1 MRNVRITIFLL
12 LVLVVVFLSLAGR
25 CFYLQFLRHD
35 YYNSISTKQQLR
47 REPQKPQRGTILDCR
62 GRILAASNKVQ
73 TIFAE
78 PRVITEPE
86 SISAKLAPIVE
97 MSSDEICKTIRES
110 KNPGFAKIKEDA
122 DFDQCRAAIAIY
134 GIGIQ
139 SDWQRY
145 YPTGTLAAHIVGFT
159 SADNKGLGGVELQY
173 NKELSGSAGQNI
185 FLADAAPNRRP
196 IRLQQQNGFLKDGM
210 GVILTIDATIQQFA
224 RSALIK
230 QYKSYEAESAVAIVA
245 EPKSGAI
252 LAMVSLP
259 DFDPNNIQMKDPN
272 DLRNRV
278 ITDQFE
284 PGSMIKPIIAAIALE
299 EGVVSPN
306 EKMFCEYGNYHGKG
320 FGHIGEYEG
329 HSFGELTVKEI
340 LVNSSNIG
348 MAKIGQKLGRDKLH
362 NGLKLFGFGKKTG
375 IDLPG
380 EADGLVWPVQ
390 NWTGYSVTRI
400 PFGQEIS
407 VTAMQMMQAFCT
419 IANGGHLVHPYV
431 VRAVVDNDGKIIRL
445 NRPQQPNVGFVV
457 KPEVARWI
465 TADAMAGVVNEGTGK
480 KAKLEKWQ
488 VFGKTGTANIARS
501 DQKGYD
507 EESYIASFIAG
518 APAEDPAVMVL
529 VSIRKPNKRLGRGY
543 TGGVIAAPVV
553 AEIIEKT
560 LTYLEKDKR

>member
-1 MRNVRITIFLL
+1 LL
-12 LVLVVVFLSLAGR
+12 LVLIAALLALAGR
-25 CFYLQFLRHD
+25 CFYLQFLKHS
-35 YYNSISTKQQLR
+35 YYDSISAKQQLR

-62 GRILAASNKVQ
+62 GRMLAASNKVQ

-78 PRVITEPE
+78 PRVITDPE
-86 SISAKLAPIVE
+86 NISARLAPIVE
-97 MSSDEICKTIRES
+97 LSNAEICQAIRES
-110 KNPGFAKIKEDA
+110 KNPGFAKIKEGV
-122 DFDQCRAAIAIY
+122 DFDQCRLASAIY

-139 SDWQRY
+139 TDWQRY
-145 YPTGTLAAHIVGFT
+145 YPTGTLASHIVGFI
-159 SADNKGLGGVELQY
+159 SADGKGLAGVELRY
-173 NKELSGSAGQNI
+173 NKELTGSASQNI
-185 FLADAAPNRRP
+185 FLADGAPNRRP

-210 GVILTIDATIQQFA
+210 GVILTIDATIQQFV
-224 RSALIK
+224 RSALMK

-259 DFDPNNIQMKDPN
+259 DFDPNNISSEDPN
-272 DLRNRV
+272 DLRNRA

-284 PGSMIKPIIAAIALE
+284 PGRMIKPIIAAIALE
-299 EGVVSPN
+299 EGAVSPN
-306 EKMFCEYGNYHGKG
+306 EKIFCEYGNYHGKG
-320 FGHIGEYEG
+320 FGQIGEYEG
-329 HSFGELTVKEI
+329 HRFGELTVREI

-380 EADGLVWPVQ
+380 EADGLVWPVK

-407 VTAMQMMQAFCT
+407 VTTIQMVQAFCVL
-419 IANGGHLVHPYV
+419 ANGGHLVHPYV
-431 VRAVVDNDGKIIRL
+431 VKAVVDNDGKITRL
-445 NRPQQPNVGFVV
+445 NHPRQVNVGFVI
-457 KPEVARWI
+457 KPEVAKWF
-465 TADAMAGVVNEGTGK
+465 TTDALTGVVNEGTGK

-488 VFGKTGTANIARS
+488 VFGKTGTANVARS

-507 EESYIASFIAG
+507 EESYIASFIGG
-518 APAEDPAVMVL
+518 APAEDPEIMVL
-529 VSIRKPNKRLGRGY
+529 VSVRKPNKRLGKGY
-543 TGGVIAAPVV
+543 TGGIISAPVA

-560 LTYLEKDKR
+560 LTYLEKDKQ

>member
-1 MRNVRITIFLL
+1 
-12 LVLVVVFLSLAGR
+12 
-25 CFYLQFLRHD
+25 
-35 YYNSISTKQQLR
+35 
-47 REPQKPQRGTILDCR
+47 
-62 GRILAASNKVQ
+62 
-73 TIFAE
+73 
-78 PRVITEPE
+78 
-86 SISAKLAPIVE
+86 

-134 GIGIQ
+134 GIGTQ

-224 RSALIK
+224 RAAIMK

-252 LAMVSLP
+252 LALVSLP

-272 DLRNRV
+272 DLRNRA

-299 EGVVSPN
+299 EGVVSPG
-306 EKMFCEYGNYHGKG
+306 EKIFCEYGNYHGKG